1 MKKGIIIA
9 IVAGLLAVIIIVV
22 GVLFGIQMMNKNKGG
37 EDTEDISKKEVFKLD
52 VGEIISNISESK
64 RLVKVNPTVETT
76 DEKFLVTLENKNY
89 IIRNEDTEI
98 IRSKKAEELEGS
110 EGQKNLQKQIVTR
123 LNEVFNTKL
132 ISDVYFNDFIV
143 Q

>member
-9 IVAGLLAVIIIVV
+9 IVAGLLAVVIIVV
-22 GVLFGIQMMNKNKGG
+22 GVLFGIQMMNKNNGG
-37 EDTEDISKKEVFKLD
+37 EKTEDISNKAVFQHD
-52 VGEIISNISESK
+52 VGEMYSNLSDSK
-64 RLVKVNPTVETT
+64 KIVKVSTTVETT
-76 DEKFLVTLENKNY
+76 DEKFIETLTNKNY
-89 IIRNEDTEI
+89 IIRNEINEI
-98 IRSKKAEELEGS
+98 IRSKKVEEIEGTD
-110 EGQKNLQKQIVTR
+110 GQRNLQKQIVTR